1 MTISRITYVT
11 KPTDKALEAEKAVKR
26 ALSAIEPDLKEN
38 LVLAIGGDG
47 TMLHAVR
54 EHSGDDAIFV
64 GISAGSLGLLQTV
77 EVGDIHLLVDALRNE
92 TYETIKAP
100 MLAAAFCNPVSDNA
114 KEDEPK
120 EIIGYGF
127 NDISVERQGSRAAKF
142 HLRVDGSEGT
152 FIGDGIIFATPLG
165 STAYSM
171 AAGGPIIDTEIEDI
185 FVVTPNN
192 PHVSVIHSSLQ
203 KPHVLSKK
211 RKIRI
216 EVSGKHKSEHASKL
230 IIDGEPALPLISSP
244 INIYMSP
251 HSVRLLQLTQ
261 DSLHNRIE
269 AKRLGRL

>member
-1 MTISRITYVT
+1 MSKITYIT
-11 KPTDKALEAEKAVKR
+11 KPTEKAREAEKAVKR
-26 ALSAIEPDLKEN
+26 AFEPLESDLKDS
-38 LVLAIGGDG
+38 LVFAIGGDG

-54 EHSGDDAIFV
+54 EHSGDDVIFV

-77 EVGDIHLLVDALRNE
+77 EVSDIHLLVDACRAG

-100 MLAAAFCNPVSDNA
+100 MLAAAYCHPVNANA

-120 EIIGYGF
+120 EIIGYAF

-142 HLRVDGSEGT
+142 RLHVDSSAGT
-152 FIGDGIIFATPLG
+152 FIGDGIIFSTPLG
-165 STAYSM
+165 STAYSL
-171 AAGGPIIDTEIEDI
+171 AAGGPIIDSEIEDA

-211 RKIRI
+211 RKVRI
-216 EVSGKHKSEHASKL
+216 EVGAEDKTEHAAKL
-230 IIDGEPALPLISSP
+230 VIDGETAVPVISSP
-244 INIYMSP
+244 INVYMSP
-251 HSVRLLQLTQ
+251 HSVRLLQLSQ
-261 DSLHNRIE
+261 DGLHNRIE